1 MLHVKQVHVLL
12 TKGRSISHTYTA
24 LLLSAWT
31 PRSLHRHSY
40 VIAAHFGVESCRLFI
55 CVVCVTTYSR
65 SESDSTPT
73 VSFRTGIYPCL
84 HPCNMPKD
92 AEYEI
97 ELDATEATLC
107 AIEEQLEDDSAVM
120 QAEGAHKVNPA
131 CRLSSCQGFG
141 APTD

>member
-1 MLHVKQVHVLL
+1 
-12 TKGRSISHTYTA
+12 
-24 LLLSAWT
+24 
-31 PRSLHRHSY
+31 
-40 VIAAHFGVESCRLFI
+40 
-55 CVVCVTTYSR
+55 
-65 SESDSTPT
+65 
-73 VSFRTGIYPCL
+73 
-84 HPCNMPKD
+84 MPKD